1 MFCWLTRGPYLLK
14 LIHPWL
20 SGRPRHQAATFF
32 EVTELTIVANSGPCK
47 NNQNHTTHIRISL
60 QGMQVVWIREGTD
73 LMDHQTLLQAHT
85 KVLGFR
91 MQPYEFHSGQMP
103 VRRLKDEHY
112 RRENGKMLCGCWFWS
127 AVGCIEMPNEMSCH
141 SSFSDWYTERR
152 EDMYRSLLQFNN
164 TKIQQ
169 YFSGC

>member
-20 SGRPRHQAATFF
+20 SGRPRRQAATFF

-85 KVLGFR
+85 NVLGFR
-91 MQPYEFHSGQMP
+91 MKPYEFHSGQMP

-112 RRENGKMLCGCWFWS
+112 RRENGKMLCGLLILIRC
-127 AVGCIEMPNEMSCH
+127 
-141 SSFSDWYTERR
+141 R
-152 EDMYRSLLQFNN
+152 MYRDAKWNVMSQLLFRLIYWKKTGYVQVRA
-164 TKIQQ
+164 
-169 YFSGC
+169 SV